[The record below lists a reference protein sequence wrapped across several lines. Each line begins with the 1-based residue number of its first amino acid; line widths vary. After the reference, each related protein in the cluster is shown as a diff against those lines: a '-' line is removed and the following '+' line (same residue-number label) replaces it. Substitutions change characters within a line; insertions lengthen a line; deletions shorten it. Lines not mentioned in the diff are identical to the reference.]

1 VNKREIDHAFST
13 RPTSLIIYVFGQQN
27 GRIRDE
33 DVVAFDAIND
43 AYPLNIESL
52 LIIVNGLPADRPP
65 TYEGEVMLM
74 LQDITKAVIN
84 PQRVCFLNQVN
95 RKDDKEKENLR
106 NQVISFILQLT
117 PSEHRKVNDIH
128 LRVDEVSLLKEQI
141 ENMTKAFEENKKA
154 YHEEISAHQQR
165 YDEFVA
171 EQRKETD
178 QFRRIIEKQ
187 NADNKANQEQH
198 QQQFENMKKAHEEQ
212 TLMMQ
217 KQMSIM
223 RDKHKELKSK
233 LNSASSRDTGAIE
246 KALKASQEIQN
257 QLQEKIRKMEEQKPQ
272 PTKKSSVSEM
282 MRQH

>member
-1 VNKREIDHAFST
+1 MNKREIDHAFST